1 MTEET
6 TGGQYCVTGLVQQV
20 LVGLERGVTVVID
33 QTEHEGPMLVAAT
46 MTLEPQAGGD
56 HDLVLPAQ
64 RIVEQ
69 VKIRTNGKA
78 WTPGEIADDVL
89 PDLVKAVRADNGI
102 PTRFRLVT
110 DGALNCETLLAFAAQ
125 LNAMPV
131 PEDPILALDDRNTR
145 AFKYGRWLSERGYF
159 QALMRRAG
167 VDDAERFWR
176 LLAGFE
182 AEGLVHAADLEARID
197 AVLAEVVDAQ
207 EDVVGKR
214 HELVGRMA
222 KLAASGGS
230 ISAIALLGEAGL
242 PADRLLHAARLP
254 LMLGETLARDLD
266 GLGYVAANDVREPPR
281 VAGSDMLLISGES
294 GFGKSWRLAALL
306 ARTSAAGGLAV
317 LVAQARTLDQIRQAV
332 VERVWLSSFDR
343 AIDLPGLQ
351 RRLGARFADP
361 TGAWLT
367 VGVDDVQDRDLL
379 AELHA
384 ADWQRFGVRV
394 VATVPSQLA
403 DEMARRPRPPAEQRV
418 ELFTRAQLRRFLASH
433 SLPAHDLPEDVA
445 ELLCTPIFADLYRR
459 SFLPGW
465 RPTNEYE
472 LMDGFWRQAT
482 FDTGGMADAQD
493 DVVALEHAARQLLLP
508 SGHYP
513 WDAESALAAGLNAP
527 ARARLVRTGVLRAGT
542 GGYSVMHDRVL
553 NWLVARALVADLRF
567 GRRSVEDAGALLL
580 GFDKAGTIA
589 PAIAYRLGYVLLDL
603 LWLGADCL
611 DPGPL
616 QALVERMLDEPE
628 YRINEGPFIEE
639 HLAGL
644 GERFLPVLALMAAQP
659 DQDHSPRAIHAAR
672 AIATIGQH
680 SPDAVRPIV
689 AGLLGESGH
698 SLTMGLAAAG
708 RVAVPHSIDRLWE
721 VHLERRYALAAAP
734 DDMDIHER
742 HVLSDAARSS
752 FKALRRTA
760 IEEID
765 WIDAALSK
773 DSSALSA
780 ELLLELLLEADHGGA
795 RDLWRARKAIF
806 LSRIAAGRTI
816 IARAI
821 GRFGDSDEAG
831 RLEQDSAGADDF
843 EPTRRYDALLRVAPE
858 RAVAQIDQVPEDMLK
873 RAWFSMPR
881 LVRSGGTDAQAR
893 LLARHGTGWEAMRD
907 VVLSYWHDIDLI
919 DVPAFEAV
927 IDALAD
933 RLAELAGTDW
943 TPRGEGHLINFL
955 SQTRRPDLLAI
966 LRERQGSRFER
977 LVCDLAIG
985 RGGRPCLSV
994 DRDGEQLE
1002 RLLLLIGGDGYG
1014 ELVAHGIARETVF
1027 GREDGYE
1034 AALRLPEGSDHAR
1047 GLTAAA
1053 TADERH
1059 NRENYDLMLALAA
1072 QRLDAP
1078 LYDLVAATGAPYT
1091 DGLDIRASLG
1101 PLDPHVEAR
1110 IRADLQSSESNVRI
1124 GASCALALS
1133 PPADAVDLLADTL
1146 ARCPDDD
1153 PSALTVVRIAN
1164 HLRCYTPRMLP
1175 QLRRI
1180 LALSDP
1186 HAREAVLPYLASAG
1200 DAEARAIVTAQFE
1213 GESTPVIDQCAL
1225 KAAYSI
1231 SEYETHGGP
1240 ATDRLR
1246 LFIDRSH
1253 GIYPLGLIA
1262 ARLHRA
1268 GVMTNEELVELGYTA
1283 RRMSSETSAYLIE
1296 RIATFDREE
1305 ARAIAEH
1312 HFARSPSGSAARQ
1325 LLLLGGD
1332 NAVAHLLER
1341 YFTERSHR
1349 VRWMI
1354 ARALRRH
1361 ADRQTLLER
1370 LARLAR
1376 GNSVDLRVAAAE
1388 LLGWLAVSQSRELLE
1403 TLAGDP
1409 VPEVA
1414 DAALAAIGCHQSERH
1429 ARRLIAELPDADHL
1443 GRWARLYA
1451 ILELADPY
1459 LLEADP
1465 DGLALGEV
1473 TDGFGEA
1480 FAIGAECA
1488 IKARKDKLEKEAD
1501 RLGRADRD

>member
-1 MTEET
+1 VTEET

-33 QTEHEGPMLVAAT
+33 QPEHEGPMLVAAT

-56 HDLVLPAQ
+56 HDLVLPTQ

-78 WTPGEIADDVL
+78 WTPGEIAEDVL
-89 PDLVKAVRADNGI
+89 PDLVKAVRADDGI

-110 DGALNCETLLAFAAQ
+110 DGALNCEALLTFVAQ
-125 LNAMPV
+125 LKAMPV

-159 QALMRRAG
+159 LALMRRAG

-222 KLAASGGS
+222 KLAASGGP

-254 LMLGETLARDLD
+254 LM
-266 GLGYVAANDVREPPR
+266 
-281 VAGSDMLLISGES
+281 
-294 GFGKSWRLAALL
+294 
-306 ARTSAAGGLAV
+306 
-317 LVAQARTLDQIRQAV
+317 
-332 VERVWLSSFDR
+332 
-343 AIDLPGLQ
+343 
-351 RRLGARFADP
+351 
-361 TGAWLT
+361 
-367 VGVDDVQDRDLL
+367 
-379 AELHA
+379 
-384 ADWQRFGVRV
+384 
-394 VATVPSQLA
+394 LA

-433 SLPAHDLPEDVA
+433 RLPAHDLPEDVA

-513 WDAESALAAGLNAP
+513 WDAESALAAGLKAS
-527 ARARLVRTGVLRAGT
+527 ARARLVRTGVLRAGP

-567 GRRSVEDAGALLL
+567 GRRSIEDVGALLL

-589 PAIAYRLGYVLLDL
+589 PALAYRLGYVLLDL
-603 LWLGADCL
+603 LWLGAGCL

-644 GERFLPVLALMAAQP
+644 GERFLPVLALTVAQP

-689 AGLLGESGH
+689 ARLLGESGHSLH

-858 RAVAQIDQVPEDMLK
+858 RAVAQIDQVPEEMLK

-907 VVLSYWHDIDLI
+907 VVLSYWYDIDLI

-933 RLAELAGTDW
+933 RLAELADTDW

-985 RGGRPCLSV
+985 RGGRPSLSV

-1002 RLLLLIGGDGYG
+1002 RLLLLIGVTAMWNSSPMVSRAKRC
-1014 ELVAHGIARETVF
+1014 LVERMAMKRRCACRRGQTMH
-1027 GREDGYE
+1027 
-1034 AALRLPEGSDHAR
+1034 EGSR
-1047 GLTAAA
+1047 
-1053 TADERH
+1053 RP
-1059 NRENYDLMLALAA
+1059 R
-1072 QRLDAP
+1072 
-1078 LYDLVAATGAPYT
+1078 
-1091 DGLDIRASLG
+1091 
-1101 PLDPHVEAR
+1101 
-1110 IRADLQSSESNVRI
+1110 
-1124 GASCALALS
+1124 
-1133 PPADAVDLLADTL
+1133 PPM
-1146 ARCPDDD
+1146 
-1153 PSALTVVRIAN
+1153 SAIIAKITV
-1164 HLRCYTPRMLP
+1164 
-1175 QLRRI
+1175 
-1180 LALSDP
+1180 
-1186 HAREAVLPYLASAG
+1186 
-1200 DAEARAIVTAQFE
+1200 
-1213 GESTPVIDQCAL
+1213 
-1225 KAAYSI
+1225 
-1231 SEYETHGGP
+1231 
-1240 ATDRLR
+1240 
-1246 LFIDRSH
+1246 
-1253 GIYPLGLIA
+1253 
-1262 ARLHRA
+1262 
-1268 GVMTNEELVELGYTA
+1268 
-1283 RRMSSETSAYLIE
+1283 
-1296 RIATFDREE
+1296 
-1305 ARAIAEH
+1305 
-1312 HFARSPSGSAARQ
+1312 
-1325 LLLLGGD
+1325 
-1332 NAVAHLLER
+1332 
-1341 YFTERSHR
+1341 
-1349 VRWMI
+1349 
-1354 ARALRRH
+1354 
-1361 ADRQTLLER
+1361 
-1370 LARLAR
+1370 
-1376 GNSVDLRVAAAE
+1376 
-1388 LLGWLAVSQSRELLE
+1388 
-1403 TLAGDP
+1403 
-1409 VPEVA
+1409 
-1414 DAALAAIGCHQSERH
+1414 
-1429 ARRLIAELPDADHL
+1429 
-1443 GRWARLYA
+1443 
-1451 ILELADPY
+1451 
-1459 LLEADP
+1459 
-1465 DGLALGEV
+1465 
-1473 TDGFGEA
+1473 
-1480 FAIGAECA
+1480 
-1488 IKARKDKLEKEAD
+1488 
-1501 RLGRADRD
+1501 

>member
-6 TGGQYCVTGLVQQV
+6 TGGQYCVKGLVQQV

-33 QTEHEGPMLVAAT
+33 HTEHDGPVLVAAT

-56 HDLVLPAQ
+56 HELALPPQ

-78 WTPGEIADDVL
+78 WTPGEIAEDVL
-89 PDLVKAVRADNGI
+89 PDLVKAVRADDGI

-110 DGALNCETLLAFAAQ
+110 DGALNCDTLLTFAAR
-125 LNAMPV
+125 LKAMPV
-131 PEDPILALDDRNTR
+131 AEDPLLALDDRNSR
-145 AFKYGRWLSERGYF
+145 AFRYGRWLSERGYF
-159 QALMRRAG
+159 QALMHRAG
-167 VDDAERFWR
+167 AKDAGRFWR
-176 LLAGFE
+176 MLAGFE
-182 AEGLVHAADLEARID
+182 AEGLVHAAHLEARID
-197 AVLAEVVDAQ
+197 AVLAEVVDAH

-222 KLAASGGS
+222 KLAAAGGS

-254 LMLGETLARDLD
+254 RMLGETLARDLD
-266 GLGYVAANDVREPPR
+266 GLGYVAANDVRKPPR
-281 VAGSDMLLISGES
+281 VTGNDMLLISGES

-306 ARTSAAGGLAV
+306 AKTSAAGGLTV

-351 RRLGARFADP
+351 RRLGGRFVDP
-361 TGAWLT
+361 TGVWLT
-367 VGVDDVQDRDLL
+367 IGVDDVQDRDLL

-384 ADWQRFGVRV
+384 ADWRRFGVRV
-394 VATVPSQLA
+394 VTTVPSQLA

-433 SLPAHDLPEDVA
+433 RLPAHDLPEDVA

-493 DVVALEHAARQLLLP
+493 DIVALEHAARQLLLP
-508 SGHYP
+508 SRHYP
-513 WDAESALAAGLNAP
+513 WHAETALAAGLNAP
-527 ARARLVRTGVLRAGT
+527 ARARLVRTGVLRAGPS
-542 GGYSVMHDRVL
+542 GYSMMHDRVL

-567 GRRSVEDAGALLL
+567 GRKSVEDVGALLL
-580 GFDKAGTIA
+580 GFDKPGTIA
-589 PAIAYRLGYVLLDL
+589 PALAYRLGYVLLDL
-603 LWLGADCL
+603 LWLGTYCL
-611 DPGPL
+611 APALL
-616 QALVERMLDEPE
+616 QALVVRMLDEPE
-628 YRINEGPFIEE
+628 HRINEGRFIEE
-639 HLAGL
+639 HVAGL
-644 GERFLPVLALMAAQP
+644 GDRILPVLALMVVQP
-659 DQDHSPRAIHAAR
+659 DRDHDARAIHAAR
-672 AIATIGQH
+672 AIAKIGQY
-680 SPDAVRPIV
+680 SPDAARPIV
-689 AGLLGESGH
+689 AGLLCESGH

-708 RVAVPHSIDRLWE
+708 RVAVPQSINRLWE
-721 VHLERRYALAAAP
+721 VHLERRRALAAAP

-742 HVLSDAARSS
+742 HHLSDAARSS

-760 IEEID
+760 IEQID
-765 WIDAALSK
+765 WIEAALSK
-773 DSSALSA
+773 GSSPLSA
-780 ELLLELLLEADHGGA
+780 ELLLELLLEANHGTA
-795 RDLWRARKAIF
+795 CDLWRARKANF
-806 LSRIAAGRTI
+806 LTRIAAGRTI

-821 GRFGDSDEAG
+821 SRFGDSDEAF

-843 EPTRRYDALLRVAPE
+843 EPARRYDALLRVAPK
-858 RAVAQIDQVPEDMLK
+858 RAVAQIEQVSEDMLK

-881 LVRSGGTDAQAR
+881 LVRSGGADAQAR

-966 LRERQGSRFER
+966 LRGRRGSRFER

-994 DRDGEQLE
+994 VRDGEQLE

-1034 AALRLPEGSDHAR
+1034 AALRLPEGSDHAS
-1047 GLTAAA
+1047 GLTLAAA
-1053 TADERH
+1053 AEQRH
-1059 NRENYDLMLALAA
+1059 SRENYDLMLALAA

-1101 PLDPHVEAR
+1101 PLDPQVEAR
-1110 IRADLQSSESNVRI
+1110 IRTDLQSPKSNVRI
-1124 GASCALALS
+1124 GAACALALS
-1133 PPADAVDLLADTL
+1133 PPHDAVDLLADTL

-1153 PSALTVVRIAN
+1153 PSAFTVVRIAN
-1164 HLRCYTPRMLP
+1164 HLRCYAPRMLP

-1186 HAREAVLPYLASAG
+1186 SAREAVLPYLASAG
-1200 DAEARAIVTAQFE
+1200 DTEARAIVAAQFE
-1213 GESTPVIDQCAL
+1213 NESPPAIDQCAL
-1225 KAAYSI
+1225 NAAYSI

-1240 ATDRLR
+1240 ATGRLR

-1262 ARLHRA
+1262 VRLHRA
-1268 GVMTNEELVELGYTA
+1268 GSMSNEELVEFGYTA

-1341 YFTERSHR
+1341 YFTEPSNR

-1361 ADRQTLLER
+1361 ADRQKLLER
-1370 LARLAR
+1370 LATLAR
-1376 GNSVDLRVAAAE
+1376 EYSVDLRVAAAE
-1388 LLGWLAVSQSRELLE
+1388 LLGWLTVSPSRELLE

-1414 DAALAAIGCHQSERH
+1414 DAALAAIGCHQSEHH
-1429 ARRLIAELPDADHL
+1429 ARILIAELPDVDHL
-1443 GRWARLYA
+1443 GRWACLYA
-1451 ILELADPY
+1451 IIDLVDPY

-1480 FAIGAECA
+1480 FTIGAECA

-1501 RLGRADRD
+1501 RLDRAERD

>member
-33 QTEHEGPMLVAAT
+33 QTEHEGPVLVAAT

-78 WTPGEIADDVL
+78 WTPGEIAEDVL
-89 PDLVKAVRADNGI
+89 PDLVKAVRADDGI

-125 LNAMPV
+125 LKVMPV

-167 VDDAERFWR
+167 VDDSERFWR

-254 LMLGETLARDLD
+254 IMLGETLVRDLD

-403 DEMARRPRPPAEQRV
+403 DEMTRRPRPPAEQRV

-433 SLPAHDLPEDVA
+433 RLPAHDLPEDVA

-493 DVVALEHAARQLLLP
+493 DVVALEQAARQLLLP

-527 ARARLVRTGVLRAGT
+527 ARARLVRTGVLRAGPD
-542 GGYSVMHDRVL
+542 GYSVMHDRVL

-567 GRRSVEDAGALLL
+567 GRRSVKDVGALLL
-580 GFDKAGTIA
+580 GFDKADTIA
-589 PAIAYRLGYVLLDL
+589 PALAYRLGYVLLDL

-616 QALVERMLDEPE
+616 QGLVERMLDEPE

-644 GERFLPVLALMAAQP
+644 GERLLPVLALMAAQP
-659 DQDHSPRAIHAAR
+659 DQDHSPRAIHVAR
-672 AIATIGQH
+672 AIAAIGQH
-680 SPDAVRPIV
+680 SPNAVRQIV

-721 VHLERRYALAAAP
+721 VHLERRRVLAAAP

-742 HVLSDAARSS
+742 HDLSDAARSS

-760 IEEID
+760 IEQID

-773 DSSALSA
+773 DRSALSA
-780 ELLLELLLEADHGGA
+780 ELLLELLLEADHGAA

-806 LSRIAAGRTI
+806 LARIAAGRTI

-821 GRFGDSDEAG
+821 GRFGDSDEAA

-858 RAVAQIDQVPEDMLK
+858 RAVAQIDQVPEDMFK
-873 RAWFSMPR
+873 RAWFSMRR
-881 LVRSGGTDAQAR
+881 LVRSGGAAAQVR

-919 DVPAFEAV
+919 DAPAFEAV

-933 RLAELAGTDW
+933 RLAELAGTEW

-966 LRERQGSRFER
+966 LRGRQGSRFER

-1014 ELVAHGIARETVF
+1014 ELVVHGIARETVF

-1034 AALRLPEGSDHAR
+1034 AALRLPEGSDHAV

-1101 PLDPHVEAR
+1101 PLDPQVEAR
-1110 IRADLQSSESNVRI
+1110 IRSDLQSPESNVRI
-1124 GASCALALS
+1124 GAVCALALS
-1133 PPADAVDLLADTL
+1133 PPPDAVELLADTL

-1164 HLRCYTPRMLP
+1164 HLRCYAPRMLP

-1213 GESTPVIDQCAL
+1213 GESIPVIDQCAL

-1231 SEYETHGGP
+1231 SEYETHCGP

-1246 LFIDRSH
+1246 LFIDQSH
-1253 GIYPLGLIA
+1253 GVYPLGLIA

-1268 GVMTNEELVELGYTA
+1268 GAMTNEELVELGYIA

-1332 NAVAHLLER
+1332 NAVADLLER
-1341 YFTERSHR
+1341 YLTERSHR

-1451 ILELADPY
+1451 IIELADPY
-1459 LLEADP
+1459 LLEADH

-1501 RLGRADRD
+1501 RLDRADRD